1 MMSDVMEKILDQ
13 EIVVRENV
21 ATVELTDKELE
32 KVTGADFG
40 FSPFNN
46 STAFAV
52 TSIAFT
58 QNNDSCIW

>member
-1 MMSDVMEKILDQ
+1 MSDVT
-13 EIVVRENV
+13 ENMLEEQFCNYENLTT
-21 ATVELTDKELE
+21 AELTDKELA
-32 KVTGADFG
+32 KVTGAEFG